1 MQTFADEMVNR
12 LSYDG
17 RVNLIRA
24 ILKQPTTDIAQHWGS
39 VWASVWALLAMHPGV
54 FSSKAQSIG
63 LPLPA
68 DPQRTA
74 NPFPIRSSNT
84 FH

>member
-24 ILKQPTTDIAQHWGS
+24 ILRQPTTDIAQHWGAI
-39 VWASVWALLAMHPGV
+39 WASVWALLAMHPGV
-54 FSSKAQSIG
+54 FSSKAQAIG
-63 LPLPA
+63 LPPA
-68 DPQRTA
+68 ADAQRTA
-74 NPFPIRSSNT
+74 SPSPTRSSST
-84 FH
+84 SP

>member
-17 RVNLIRA
+17 RVNLIKA
-24 ILKQPTTDIAQHWGS
+24 ILQQRTTDIAQHWGAI
-39 VWASVWALLAMHPGV
+39 WASVWALLAMHPGV

-63 LPLPA
+63 LHLPA

-74 NPFPIRSSNT
+74 NPSPTRSSST
-84 FH
+84 SP